1 MDPTFYKQ
9 QCVTGISLRVFEIPQ
24 SLNTRSPTHTSS
36 ASVVANNGFLFFLFL
51 FISFQRTKFNSL
63 RLPGNIMNG
72 TKLISWCCKI
82 IEIEENHMHSG
93 INQRNFEKEIL
104 YLNCDKWTNVGE
116 SMWKGSQEIKMT
128 SATVCISQSLTSNH
142 FISRS
147 HPLQSFRLFA
157 AFHSPFFDGT
167 SKWRFLFSVCLSST
181 YLSICRLISLLSLF
195 FFSLPLF
202 LFVIIR
208 YWCRCKSYQ
217 CFTW

>member
-1 MDPTFYKQ
+1 M
-9 QCVTGISLRVFEIPQ
+9 VF
-24 SLNTRSPTHTSS
+24 
-36 ASVVANNGFLFFLFL
+36 GFFLFL

-104 YLNCDKWTNVGE
+104 NLNCDKWTNVGE

-128 SATVCISQSLTSNH
+128 SATVCISQTLTSKH

-147 HPLQSFRLFA
+147 HPLQSFRLSLQPFTRP
-157 AFHSPFFDGT
+157 FLMEHQNEDFFFLSVSPPPISPSVASSPSCLYFF
-167 SKWRFLFSVCLSST
+167 LSPS
-181 YLSICRLISLLSLF
+181 LSLCYHKV
-195 FFSLPLF
+195 L
-202 LFVIIR
+202 V
-208 YWCRCKSYQ
+208 
-217 CFTW
+217 

>member
-9 QCVTGISLRVFEIPQ
+9 QHVTGISLRVFEIPQ

-36 ASVVANNGFLFFLFL
+36 ASVVANNGFCFFCFL

-104 YLNCDKWTNVGE
+104 NLNCDKWTNVGE
-116 SMWKGSQEIKMT
+116 SMWKGSRRLKWR
-128 SATVCISQSLTSNH
+128 L
-142 FISRS
+142 
-147 HPLQSFRLFA
+147 PLS
-157 AFHSPFFDGT
+157 AFHKPWLLTILSADLILFNLFVSLQPFTRPFLMEHQNEDFFFLSVSPPPISPSVASSPSCLYFF
-167 SKWRFLFSVCLSST
+167 SLS
-181 YLSICRLISLLSLF
+181 LSFSLLS
-195 FFSLPLF
+195 
-202 LFVIIR
+202 
-208 YWCRCKSYQ
+208 
-217 CFTW
+217 

>member
-1 MDPTFYKQ
+1 MDMTFYKQ

-104 YLNCDKWTNVGE
+104 NLNCDKWTNVGE
-116 SMWKGSQEIKMT
+116 SMWKGSRRLKWR
-128 SATVCISQSLTSNH
+128 L
-142 FISRS
+142 
-147 HPLQSFRLFA
+147 PLS
-157 AFHSPFFDGT
+157 AFHKAWLLTILSADLILFNLFVSLQPFTRPFLMEHQNEDFFFLSVSPPPISPSVASSPSCLYFF
-167 SKWRFLFSVCLSST
+167 LSPS
-181 YLSICRLISLLSLF
+181 LSLCYHKV
-195 FFSLPLF
+195 L
-202 LFVIIR
+202 V
-208 YWCRCKSYQ
+208 
-217 CFTW
+217 

>member
-36 ASVVANNGFLFFLFL
+36 ASVVANNGFWFFLFL

-104 YLNCDKWTNVGE
+104 NLNCDKWTNVGE
-116 SMWKGSQEIKMT
+116 SMWKGSRRLKWR
-128 SATVCISQSLTSNH
+128 L
-142 FISRS
+142 
-147 HPLQSFRLFA
+147 PLS
-157 AFHSPFFDGT
+157 AFHKAWLLTILSADLILFNLFVSLQPFTRPFLMEHQNEDFFFLSVSPPPISPSVASSPSCLYFF
-167 SKWRFLFSVCLSST
+167 LSPS
-181 YLSICRLISLLSLF
+181 LSLCYHKV
-195 FFSLPLF
+195 L
-202 LFVIIR
+202 V
-208 YWCRCKSYQ
+208 
-217 CFTW
+217 

>member
-9 QCVTGISLRVFEIPQ
+9 QHVTGISLRVFEIPQ

-36 ASVVANNGFLFFLFL
+36 ASVVANNGFCFFCFL

-104 YLNCDKWTNVGE
+104 NLNCDKWTNVGE
-116 SMWKGSQEIKMT
+116 SMWKGSRRLKWR
-128 SATVCISQSLTSNH
+128 L
-142 FISRS
+142 
-147 HPLQSFRLFA
+147 PLS
-157 AFHSPFFDGT
+157 AFHKPWLLTILSADLILFNLFVSLQPFTRPFLMEHQNEDFFFLSVSPPPISPSVASSPSCLYFF
-167 SKWRFLFSVCLSST
+167 LSPS
-181 YLSICRLISLLSLF
+181 LSLCYHKV
-195 FFSLPLF
+195 L
-202 LFVIIR
+202 V
-208 YWCRCKSYQ
+208 
-217 CFTW
+217 

>member
-1 MDPTFYKQ
+1 M
-9 QCVTGISLRVFEIPQ
+9 
-24 SLNTRSPTHTSS
+24 
-36 ASVVANNGFLFFLFL
+36 ANNGFLFFLFL

-82 IEIEENHMHSG
+82 IEIKENHMHSG

-104 YLNCDKWTNVGE
+104 NLNCDKWTNVGE
-116 SMWKGSQEIKMT
+116 SMWKGSRRLKWRLPL
-128 SATVCISQSLTSNH
+128 SAFHKPWISNH

-181 YLSICRLISLLSLF
+181 YLSICGLISLLSLF
-195 FFSLPLF
+195 FSLSLSFSLL
-202 LFVIIR
+202 
-208 YWCRCKSYQ
+208 S
-217 CFTW
+217 

>member
-9 QCVTGISLRVFEIPQ
+9 QHVTGISLRVFEIPQ

-36 ASVVANNGFLFFLFL
+36 ASVVANNGFCFFCFL
-51 FISFQRTKFNSL
+51 FISSQRTKFNSL

-104 YLNCDKWTNVGE
+104 NLNCDKWTNVGE
-116 SMWKGSQEIKMT
+116 SMWKGSRRLKWR
-128 SATVCISQSLTSNH
+128 L
-142 FISRS
+142 
-147 HPLQSFRLFA
+147 PLS
-157 AFHSPFFDGT
+157 AFHKAWLLTILSADLILFNLFVSLQLFDGT
-167 SKWRFLFSVCLSST
+167 SKWRFLFSVCLSS
-181 YLSICRLISLLSLF
+181 ISLHLSPHLPLVF
-195 FFSLPLF
+195 IFFSLPLF

>member
-1 MDPTFYKQ
+1 MDLTFYKQ

-104 YLNCDKWTNVGE
+104 NLNCDKWTNVGE
-116 SMWKGSQEIKMT
+116 SMWKGSWRLKWR
-128 SATVCISQSLTSNH
+128 L
-142 FISRS
+142 
-147 HPLQSFRLFA
+147 PLS
-157 AFHSPFFDGT
+157 AFHKAWLLTILSADLILFNLFVSLQPFTRPFLMEHQNEDFFFLSVSPPPISPSVASSPSCLYFF
-167 SKWRFLFSVCLSST
+167 LSPS
-181 YLSICRLISLLSLF
+181 LSLCYHKV
-195 FFSLPLF
+195 L
-202 LFVIIR
+202 V
-208 YWCRCKSYQ
+208 
-217 CFTW
+217 

>member
-1 MDPTFYKQ
+1 M
-9 QCVTGISLRVFEIPQ
+9 
-24 SLNTRSPTHTSS
+24 
-36 ASVVANNGFLFFLFL
+36 ANNGFCFFLFL

-104 YLNCDKWTNVGE
+104 NLNCDKWTNVGE
-116 SMWKGSQEIKMT
+116 SMWKGSRRLKWRLPL
-128 SATVCISQSLTSNH
+128 SAFHKPWISNH

>member
-1 MDPTFYKQ
+1 M
-9 QCVTGISLRVFEIPQ
+9 VFVFFVFIYIFSTYQ
-24 SLNTRSPTHTSS
+24 IQFTSITS
-36 ASVVANNGFLFFLFL
+36 
-51 FISFQRTKFNSL
+51 
-63 RLPGNIMNG
+63 GNIMNG

-104 YLNCDKWTNVGE
+104 NLNCDKWTNVGE

-181 YLSICRLISLLSLF
+181 YISICRLISLLSLF
-195 FFSLPLF
+195 FSLSLSFSLL
-202 LFVIIR
+202 
-208 YWCRCKSYQ
+208 S
-217 CFTW
+217 

>member
-1 MDPTFYKQ
+1 M
-9 QCVTGISLRVFEIPQ
+9 
-24 SLNTRSPTHTSS
+24 
-36 ASVVANNGFLFFLFL
+36 ANNGFCFFLFL

-104 YLNCDKWTNVGE
+104 NLNCDKWTNVGE
-116 SMWKGSQEIKMT
+116 SMWKGSRRLKWRLPLSAFHKAWLLTILSSDLIFFNLFVSLCSLSLALFWWNIKMK
-128 SATVCISQSLTSNH
+128 IS
-142 FISRS
+142 
-147 HPLQSFRLFA
+147 
-157 AFHSPFFDGT
+157 FF
-167 SKWRFLFSVCLSST
+167 CLSELSSA

-195 FFSLPLF
+195 FLFSLPLF